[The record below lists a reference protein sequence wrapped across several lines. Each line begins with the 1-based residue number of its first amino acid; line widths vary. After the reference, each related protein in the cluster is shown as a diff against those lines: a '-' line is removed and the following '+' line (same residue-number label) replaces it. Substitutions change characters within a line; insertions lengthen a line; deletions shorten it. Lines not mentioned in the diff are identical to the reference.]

1 VQSIEHQ
8 ANEIQKLIPHAKVL
22 VAHGQMTED
31 EIESRMLEFYHGRAQ
46 VLVCT
51 TIIESGIDVPNAGT
65 ILIHRADQLGL
76 AQLYQIRGRVGRS
89 HRKASA
95 YLLVNDEGTLTQEA
109 RLRLDALQRFV
120 ELGSGFQIASH
131 DLEIRGGGNFLGAE
145 QSGHI
150 ASVGL
155 DLFTELLEEAIQEL
169 RGQKIDLVDKH
180 FEPEIQVPVVCEI
193 TPEIVPDTRI
203 RLNLYRKLSQ
213 AKNDAQ
219 VDLIREE
226 FKDRFGEIPAVT
238 ENLFVLIR
246 IKNLLKQV
254 GIEALSVNVVKST
267 FTVRKSTQVDATEVT
282 KLYAGPK
289 GIRDPNVTLTPDSKI
304 IYTVPFTSLQ
314 DHLFELEAFLKKIAP
329 AAFQEKAREMPIE
342 NPKTH

>member
-1 VQSIEHQ
+1 
-8 ANEIQKLIPHAKVL
+8 
-22 VAHGQMTED
+22 
-31 EIESRMLEFYHGRAQ
+31 MLDFYQGRAQ

-95 YLLVNDEGTLTQEA
+95 YLLVSDEGTLTQEA
-109 RLRLDALQRFV
+109 RMRLDVLQRFV
-120 ELGSGFQIASH
+120 ELGSGFQIASY

-169 RGQKIDLVDKH
+169 RGQKIDVDERH

-193 TPEIVPDTRI
+193 NQKLVGDAKL
-203 RLNLYRKLSQ
+203 RLSLYRKLSN
-213 AKNDAQ
+213 AKNDPQ

-226 FKDRFGEIPAVT
+226 FSDRFGEIPPET
-238 ENLFVLIR
+238 ENLFALIR
-246 IKNLLKQV
+246 IKNLLKRV
-254 GIEALSVNVVKST
+254 GADSLSVNALKTT
-267 FTVRKSTQVDATEVT
+267 FTVRKSTHVEIDEVM
-282 KLYAGPK
+282 KLYTGPK
-289 GIRDPNVTLTPDSKI
+289 GIRDPNVSLTPDSKI
-304 IYTVPFTSLQ
+304 IYKVPFNSLQ
-314 DHLFELEAFLKKIAP
+314 DHVFEIENFLKKIAP
-329 AAFQEKAREMPIE
+329 KAFE